1 MEWKGLTCLLVAI
14 LGVILFLYGANSELY
29 GINYYDNVVGW
40 TGLYLFV
47 GGILAYVLLRI
58 LSYETKRTPDQKP

>member
-1 MEWKGLTCLLVAI
+1 MEWKGLACLLVVI

-40 TGLYLFV
+40 TGVYLFV

-58 LSYETKRTPDQKP
+58 LSHETRRTPDQKP

>member
-1 MEWKGLTCLLVAI
+1 MEWKGLACLLVVI

-40 TGLYLFV
+40 TGVYLFV
-47 GGILAYVLLRI
+47 GGILAYVFLRI
-58 LSYETKRTPDQKP
+58 LSYETKRTSDQKP